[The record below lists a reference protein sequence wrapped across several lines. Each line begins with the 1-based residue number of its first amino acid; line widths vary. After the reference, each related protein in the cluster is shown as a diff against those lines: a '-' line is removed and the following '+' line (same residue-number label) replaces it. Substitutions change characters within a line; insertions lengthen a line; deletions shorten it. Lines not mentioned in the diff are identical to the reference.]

1 LNTKK
6 RSIKQKIVTV
16 ILSISLLSLT
26 VIILVSVLSMINMK
40 DNITKT
46 SDKLG
51 QTAAKDSQTA
61 LEAVKKI
68 LKL

>member
-1 LNTKK
+1 MNTKK